1 LAVFGQDRSTSSIDG
16 SAHHPWTTA
25 KELAKHIDPVNHENR
40 IPKLLD
46 LVPNERQK
54 NYSDLPAPVLPADR
68 AACFA
73 GFHLGLARRRPSY
86 SPPVGL
92 APNGVELKAERRKPS
107 GEKPCD
113 IEDTPSLT
121 GVLAHF
127 RLH

>member
-16 SAHHPWTTA
+16 SAHHPWTTTN
-25 KELAKHIDPVNHENR
+25 ELAKHIAPVNRENR

-54 NYSDLPAPVLPADR
+54 IYSDLSAPVLPATR

-73 GFHLGLARRRPSY
+73 GFHPRVYG
-86 SPPVGL
+86 
-92 APNGVELKAERRKPS
+92 GVELKAERRKPS
-107 GEKPCD
+107 GEKHCD
-113 IEDTPSLT
+113 IEDIPSHT

-127 RLH
+127 RLHEFKAIWHEDEGD